1 MDGGDY
7 GYGKMVL
14 FAIKLGFLTYG
25 NGSRIILIL

>member
-14 FAIKLGFLTYG
+14 FAVEFAFLTYG
-25 NGSRIILIL
+25 NNSRIILSL